1 MKKPNSSAGSGTP
14 QSESNSLTHSHSLT
28 ESHPSQ
34 NDEFKDLPSSSTP
47 NTQRIKAEDEVE
59 RENVIDVDGGE
70 EREDE
75 EDDYEEEDDEE
86 DDDEDEGYEEE
97 GEGGAEERERG
108 ENGDGVDGSIEGKT
122 SAERRKLA
130 EGFFEVEFIR
140 RKRICKGECQYL
152 IKWRGWPESANTWEP
167 IAHLQTCPD
176 VVEAYEESLRSG
188 SKKSSRK
195 RRRKFTQPKK
205 KMQYTYGASKKNDE
219 AMRRPRAAK
228 SVDYKG
234 SETVSPHVAS
244 NEKQNTDQLYGQSSS
259 GKNMDVHF
267 PQPMTVE
274 GDGLTN
280 SQSNANSVEVG
291 ESNLRRGAK
300 RRKSGSVRR
309 FPQDTSSLN
318 IDYFAN
324 AAIGN
329 ISSCDRAEELM
340 LANSDA
346 YRKKKFDSSRS
357 SSVITRLIK
366 PISFTASVTNNIQ
379 DVSVTFVAMR
389 SDGKEVM
396 VDNKYLKANNPL
408 LLINYYEQ
416 CLRYSPN

>member
-1 MKKPNSSAGSGTP
+1 MFRLTGKRVQKGR
-14 QSESNSLTHSHSLT
+14 SLLKGFMRL
-28 ESHPSQ
+28 
-34 NDEFKDLPSSSTP
+34 NLF
-47 NTQRIKAEDEVE
+47 V
-59 RENVIDVDGGE
+59 G
-70 EREDE
+70 
-75 EDDYEEEDDEE
+75 
-86 DDDEDEGYEEE
+86 
-97 GEGGAEERERG
+97 RG
-108 ENGDGVDGSIEGKT
+108 FV
-122 SAERRKLA
+122 R
-130 EGFFEVEFIR
+130 
-140 RKRICKGECQYL
+140 
-152 IKWRGWPESANTWEP
+152 RGWPESANTWEP
-167 IAHLQTCPD
+167 VDHLQTCPD

-205 KMQYTYGASKKNDE
+205 KMQYTYGVSKSKLTPVRISLSNEHQRSAALDNSVQAHSQPGMVDVVVEHDE
-219 AMRRPRAAK
+219 AMRRPTAAK

-234 SETVSPHVAS
+234 SETVSPHAAS
-244 NEKQNTDQLYGQSSS
+244 KEKQNNDQLYGQSSS

-267 PQPMTVE
+267 PQPMTLE

-346 YRKKKFDSSRS
+346 YRKKKLDSSRS
-357 SSVITRLIK
+357 SSIITRLIK
-366 PISFTASVTNNIQ
+366 PISYTALVTNNIQ

-396 VDNKYLKANNPL
+396 VDNKFLKANNPL
-408 LLINYYEQ
+408 LLINFYEQ
-416 CLRYSPN
+416 HLRYSPN

>member
-1 MKKPNSSAGSGTP
+1 
-14 QSESNSLTHSHSLT
+14 
-28 ESHPSQ
+28 
-34 NDEFKDLPSSSTP
+34 
-47 NTQRIKAEDEVE
+47 
-59 RENVIDVDGGE
+59 
-70 EREDE
+70 
-75 EDDYEEEDDEE
+75 
-86 DDDEDEGYEEE
+86 
-97 GEGGAEERERG
+97 
-108 ENGDGVDGSIEGKT
+108 
-122 SAERRKLA
+122 
-130 EGFFEVEFIR
+130 
-140 RKRICKGECQYL
+140 
-152 IKWRGWPESANTWEP
+152 RGWPESANTWEP

-205 KMQYTYGASKKNDE
+205 KMQYTYGASKSKLTPVRISLSNEHQRSAALDNSVQAHSQPGMVDIVVENDE

-389 SDGKEVM
+389 YAKPS
-396 VDNKYLKANNPL
+396 
-408 LLINYYEQ
+408 
-416 CLRYSPN
+416 S